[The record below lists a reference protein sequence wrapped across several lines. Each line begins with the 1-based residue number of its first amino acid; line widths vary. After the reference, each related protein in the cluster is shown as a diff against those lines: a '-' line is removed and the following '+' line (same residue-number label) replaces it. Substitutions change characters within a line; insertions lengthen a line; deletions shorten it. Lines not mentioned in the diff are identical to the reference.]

1 MVQINIFKNFIE
13 RVVGS
18 SCEVRSPPKDCAAER
33 SVEGGDEKKKF
44 FICMMTYWSIVK
56 TTKRNTHSKKRR
68 AIVEEV
74 HVRSELLPLTAA
86 VRMS

>member
-33 SVEGGDEKKKF
+33 SVEGGDEKKKGLHL
-44 FICMMTYWSIVK
+44 YDDLLVD
-56 TTKRNTHSKKRR
+56 
-68 AIVEEV
+68 
-74 HVRSELLPLTAA
+74 SEDN
-86 VRMS
+86 